1 MTTTLRPEGPE
12 ETGADGGRT
21 RRWRIMVNGRPVGGL
36 RTSAAPARAGTRA
49 GSIAELEVREGH
61 RRGRATIGAL
71 AAEEVLRS
79 WGCTRIDITVPAEAA
94 AALQLARALG
104 YTERM
109 RNLAKRLDGRLP
121 PLPTELTHRPIGP
134 AEYPAWRDA
143 SVAAY
148 RQHLTAA
155 GAGPAE
161 AAERAARDHDRALPA
176 GPATPDTV
184 LRHLLDPADRV
195 LGSLWVT
202 LHQDVLP
209 DGRPLA
215 WVMLVEVAPEH
226 RRHGHGRT
234 LMHLA
239 EHACRA
245 AGVHDLGL
253 NVFSGNAPARALY
266 DSLGYR
272 TTRRMLAKPLL

>member
-12 ETGADGGRT
+12 EAGADGGRT

-36 RTSAAPARAGTRA
+36 RTSATPARGGTRV

-61 RRGRATIGAL
+61 RRGRATVGAL

-79 WGCTRIDITVPAEAA
+79 WGCGRIDVTVPADAEP
-94 AALQLARALG
+94 ALRLARALG
-104 YTERM
+104 YTETM
-109 RNLAKRLDGRLP
+109 RNLAKRLDDQPP

-148 RQHLTAA
+148 RERLTAA
-155 GAGPAE
+155 GATPAE
-161 AAERAARDHDRALPA
+161 AAERAAHDHHRALPA
-176 GPATPDTV
+176 GPATPDTA
-184 LRHLLDPADRV
+184 LRHLLDPDGRV
-195 LGSLWVT
+195 LGSLWVA
-202 LHQDVLP
+202 LRQDVLP
-209 DGRPLA
+209 DGRLLA

-226 RRHGHGRT
+226 RGRGHGRT

-245 AGVHDLGL
+245 AGVRDLGL
-253 NVFSGNAPARALY
+253 NVFSDNTPALALY

-272 TTRRMLAKPLL
+272 PTRRVLAKPLL